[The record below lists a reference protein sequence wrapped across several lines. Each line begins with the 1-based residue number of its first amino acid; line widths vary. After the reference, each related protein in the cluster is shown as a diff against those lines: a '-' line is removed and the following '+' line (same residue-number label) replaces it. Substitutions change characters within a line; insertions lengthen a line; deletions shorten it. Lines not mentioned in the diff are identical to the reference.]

1 MSFITK
7 RLLLSKETTTPS
19 GPPVSFNIGYC
30 TSATCCMLAAPSDDC
45 FSICDMTEVTAT
57 VYALANSTFTTG
69 TILYKDSNLTQLFT
83 GEGTRWAYPQVG
95 VKNMSTGAV
104 YDVSRTTGVIG
115 AFRFNC

>member
-1 MSFITK
+1 MSFTSK
-7 RLLLSKETTTPS
+7 RLLNTEP

-30 TSATCCMLAAPSDDC
+30 SSAECCMLASPSDDC
-45 FSICDMTEVTAT
+45 FSICSMTEVTAT
-57 VYALANSTFTTG
+57 VYARANSTFTTG
-69 TILYKDSNLTQLFT
+69 TTLYKDSDLTQLFT
-83 GEGTRWAYPQVG
+83 GEGTRFTFQPVG